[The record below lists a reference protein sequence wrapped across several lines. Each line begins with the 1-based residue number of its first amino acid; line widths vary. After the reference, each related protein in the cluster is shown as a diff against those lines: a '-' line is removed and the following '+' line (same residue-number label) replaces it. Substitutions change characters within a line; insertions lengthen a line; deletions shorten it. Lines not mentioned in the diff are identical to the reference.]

1 MQQSTL
7 LALSLCTVPLL
18 LPTVLPPYACNAAA
32 DARRINVLMYG
43 PHHLAGRH
51 WHAVPIVWTACRT
64 GLAHTPVVLHC
75 YSAGSTAIAADLD
88 MPRANYHI
96 LPSVTELGT
105 EFHASVMLP
114 EA

>member
-1 MQQSTL
+1 MH
-7 LALSLCTVPLL
+7 
-18 LPTVLPPYACNAAA
+18 
-32 DARRINVLMYG
+32 VLMYG

-75 YSAGSTAIAADLD
+75 YSAGSTAQPIWILEPY